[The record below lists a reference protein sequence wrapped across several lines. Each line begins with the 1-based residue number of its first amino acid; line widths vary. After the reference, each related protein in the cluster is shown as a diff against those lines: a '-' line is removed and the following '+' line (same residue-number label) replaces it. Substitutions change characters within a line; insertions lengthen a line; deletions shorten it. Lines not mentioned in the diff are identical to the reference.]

1 MIPDKDIIRQQYD
14 QQVQKEHQIYCK
26 RELYRY
32 MEGTEVKII
41 GIKGNIQASEN
52 LTIIDGRLNED
63 LQISFVISN
72 KGIAL
77 MQLSYSKNLDLN
89 KLMMMNSIQQL
100 FQNAQLSQSE
110 GSQEISKAIKQ
121 VNKLLCKF
129 ANYKRPI
136 KTLLDD
142 LSNYLDTLDQI
153 NSLKMH
159 I

>member
-1 MIPDKDIIRQQYD
+1 
-14 QQVQKEHQIYCK
+14 
-26 RELYRY
+26 

-63 LQISFVISN
+63 LQISFVIRN
-72 KGIAL
+72 QGIAL
-77 MQLSYSKNLDLN
+77 MQLSCSKNLDLN
-89 KLMMMNSIQQL
+89 KIMMLSSIQQL
-100 FQNAQLSQSE
+100 FQNAQISQSD
-110 GSQEISKAIKQ
+110 GSQEFGKTIKQ
-121 VNKLLCKF
+121 VNKILCKF
-129 ANYKRPI
+129 ANYKRSI
-136 KTLLDD
+136 QTLLQD